1 MTGMFTHQP
10 VDRLRR
16 KMYTTPLR
24 SRVSAGTPGFI
35 GAVTTATDSLRL
47 RVRIDADPDTVFKAL
62 TDGDELSEWLA
73 ESAEVALDQARYEFW
88 GRYAPQGDRPRQS
101 LTAHEPGRLLRYT
114 WSFDEGPST
123 VELSLVPDGDGTV
136 ATVSHTGIPGA
147 GSADG
152 VALRCFWH
160 VSMANLVAY
169 SEGTQTMPPFD
180 FSVPAQG
187 DALVRTVIDVPV
199 EEVFASLLDTA
210 KLDKWVGGTSTV
222 DPHVGGRYDFGWDN
236 RGPERITELEPDKV
250 LAYSWRLPGITD
262 TVVRWALRSSRGST
276 YVTLVHSGFTD
287 DTVAEEFRQGWPA
300 YLVELKRLL
309 ELGPRWEPIAG

>member
-1 MTGMFTHQP
+1 M
-10 VDRLRR
+10 R
-16 KMYTTPLR
+16 
-24 SRVSAGTPGFI
+24 
-35 GAVTTATDSLRL
+35 TATDSLRL

-73 ESAEVALDQARYEFW
+73 ESAEVALDQGRYEFW
-88 GRYAPQGDRPRQS
+88 GRYAPQGDRARQS
-101 LTAHEPGRLLRYT
+101 LTAHESGRLLRYT

-169 SEGTQTMPPFD
+169 SEGTHTMPPFD

-199 EEVFASLLDTA
+199 EEVFASLLDTT

-222 DPHVGGRYDFGWDN
+222 EPQVGGRYDFGWDN
-236 RGPERITELEPDKV
+236 RGPERITELDPDKV

-262 TVVRWALRSSRGST
+262 SVVRWALRSSRGST
-276 YVTLVHSGFTD
+276 YVTLVHSGFMD
-287 DTVAEEFRQGWPA
+287 DTVAEEFRRENEG
-300 YLVELKRLL
+300 L
-309 ELGPRWEPIAG
+309 IAQIKPVR